1 VTGLL
6 KTVDFQEGIIY
17 EQNLMTDNLNRD
29 GPEKIHTYLILSM
42 L

>member
-1 VTGLL
+1 MTGLL
-6 KTVDFQEGIIY
+6 KTVDFQKRIIDGRM
-17 EQNLMTDNLNRD
+17 LMTDNPNRD